1 MRMSV
6 EKRSL
11 IPSLK
16 VALSAVLLGCAFL
29 NWKMRLLPERKTL
42 SGSGRGHVEHR
53 ETPGPGRP
61 GDAPVP
67 DVDQAGSPRS
77 HPQAPAI
84 DVVPI
89 SPALRAE
96 LDMIQRALAESLE
109 GRPPLP
115 QRHARTLASWV
126 SNLMLDA
133 AYQDARYRGS
143 VADPELAKAQ
153 VKQVLLSRP

>member
-1 MRMSV
+1 MRSV
-6 EKRSL
+6 DKRSL
-11 IPSLK
+11 IPPLK
-16 VALSAVLLGCAFL
+16 LALSAVLLGCAFL
-29 NWKMRLLPERKTL
+29 NWKMRLLPERSIL
-42 SGSGRGHVEHR
+42 SGSGRSRVDHGESLR
-53 ETPGPGRP
+53 PGGP

-67 DVDQAGSPRS
+67 NADQAGSPRS
-77 HPQAPAI
+77 HTQAPAV

-133 AYQDARYRGS
+133 AYQDARYQGS

-153 VKQVLLSRP
+153 VKQALLSRP